1 MTISAIRANGRSR
14 HHFENPGGPYLG
26 AINRVKCRI
35 LHGVGKATET
45 MNHNRPTSHAQWE
58 WLTPYL
64 FLLPAFILLIAL
76 RYLPAVQ
83 AVFYSFTE
91 WKGFFGSPEF
101 VGLDNYI
108 KLFRD
113 QIFLAVLRNMA
124 FYTIVRTL
132 LVLGMT
138 FFAAELVYSL
148 RNPTLQFVWQVLL
161 IIPMIIP
168 EIVVFLVWG
177 FVFNTQSGIL
187 NTLLVSVGLES
198 WRQAWLSQSSTA
210 LWAIVFIGFPFVASV
225 PFLIFTS
232 SLQGMPSEV
241 LEAAL
246 LDGCTSLSRILHID
260 LPLMRGPIMLAV
272 ILLILEGI
280 RVLLPQLV
288 LTGGGPGTSTESPAN
303 FLYRTAFQY
312 GDFGLAT
319 AVGMIMLVIGLVFS
333 YLSLRIRY
341 QGAADVDI

>member
-1 MTISAIRANGRSR
+1 MTDQTR
-14 HHFENPGGPYLG
+14 
-26 AINRVKCRI
+26 
-35 LHGVGKATET
+35 
-45 MNHNRPTSHAQWE
+45 
-58 WLTPYL
+58 LTPYL
-64 FLLPAFILLIAL
+64 FLLPAFALLIAL

-83 AVFYSFTE
+83 AVYYSFTE
-91 WKGFFGSPEF
+91 WRGIFGSPEF
-101 VGLDNYI
+101 VGVDNYV
-108 KLFRD
+108 KLFND
-113 QIFLAVLRNMA
+113 QIFLAALRNMA
-124 FYTIVRTL
+124 VYTVVRTL

-148 RNPTLQFVWQVLL
+148 RNPTMQFVWQVLL

-177 FVFNTQSGIL
+177 FVFNTQNGVI
-187 NTLLVSVGLES
+187 NTLLGSVGLES
-198 WRQAWLSQSSTA
+198 WQQPWLSQSGTA
-210 LWAIVFIGFPFVASV
+210 LGSIILIGFPFVASV

-232 SLQGMPSEV
+232 SLQGMPREV
-241 LEAAL
+241 LEAAR
-246 LDGCTSLSRILHID
+246 LDGCNTWRRVRYVD
-260 LPLMRGPIMLAV
+260 LPLMRGPITLTV

-319 AVGMIMLVIGLVFS
+319 AVGMVMLLIGLAFS

-341 QGAADVDI
+341 QEAADVDI

>member
-1 MTISAIRANGRSR
+1 MTNQHQSAS
-14 HHFENPGGPYLG
+14 G
-26 AINRVKCRI
+26 AR
-35 LHGVGKATET
+35 
-45 MNHNRPTSHAQWE
+45 WD

-64 FLLPAFILLIAL
+64 FLAPAFLLLIAL

-83 AVFYSFTE
+83 AVYYSFTE

-101 VGLDNYI
+101 VGFSNYS
-108 KLFRD
+108 KLFHD
-113 QIFLAVLRNMA
+113 QIFLASLRNMVV
-124 FYTIVRTL
+124 YTVVRTL

-138 FFAAELVYSL
+138 FFAAELIYSL
-148 RNPTLQFVWQVLL
+148 RNPTMQFIWQVLL

-177 FVFNTQSGIL
+177 FVFNTQTGIL
-187 NTLLVSVGLES
+187 NTLLTAIGLGS
-198 WRQAWLSQSSTA
+198 WAQPWLSQSSTA
-210 LWAIVFIGFPFVASV
+210 LWAITFIGFPFVASI

-232 SLQGMPSEV
+232 SLQGMPGEV
-241 LEAAL
+241 LEAAK
-246 LDGCTSLSRILHID
+246 LDGCNTLRRVLHID
-260 LPLMRGPIMLAV
+260 LPLMRGPITLAV

-288 LTGGGPGTSTESPAN
+288 LTGGGPGSSTESPAN
-303 FLYRTAFQY
+303 YLYRTAFQY

-319 AVGMIMLVIGLVFS
+319 AVGMIMLLVGLVFS

-341 QGAADVDI
+341 QEATDVDI